1 MSVSPL
7 EALMAAG
14 GATATE
20 MADILINKH
29 RVSTDYASEE
39 KKDIKNDPALFGANQ
54 PIAMIKVSKNLVPPS
69 DYPTSTAALRNLGGA
84 SIVVH
89 SRADECGRT

>member
-29 RVSTDYASEE
+29 RVSTDYASVEQ
-39 KKDIKNDPALFGANQ
+39 KDIKNDPALFGANQ

-69 DYPTSTAALRNLGGA
+69 DHPTSTAALRNLGGA

-89 SRADECGRT
+89 SQADECGRT